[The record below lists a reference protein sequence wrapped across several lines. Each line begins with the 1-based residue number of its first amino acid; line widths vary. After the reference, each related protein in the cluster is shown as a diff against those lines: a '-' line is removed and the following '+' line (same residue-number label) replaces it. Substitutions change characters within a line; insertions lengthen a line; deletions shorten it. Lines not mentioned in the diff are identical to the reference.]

1 MTPKQVALVQ
11 DSLTKVGLIWE
22 ASAVLFYDR
31 LFDIAPQM
39 KAMFP
44 DDMIEQRRKL
54 MAMLTGVVKGLGNL
68 EQVLPAASA
77 LAKQHV
83 NYGAKAEH
91 YPVVGAALLW
101 TLEKA
106 LGDGWTPEVADTWGT
121 AYSTLSGD
129 TSFEPLRGRHA
140 LQKNDLAFRC
150 CS

>member
-11 DSLTKVGLIWE
+11 DSFAKVALISE
-22 ASAVLFYDR
+22 AAAVLFYDR

-68 EQVLPAASA
+68 EQVLPAASG

-106 LGDGWTPEVADTWGT
+106 LGDGWTPEVADAWGS
-121 AYSTLSGD
+121 ASCKLFGHM
-129 TSFEPLRGRHA
+129 TSEGYCA
-140 LQKNDLAFRC
+140 SQAA
-150 CS
+150 